1 MYIYIIM
8 VKNKNIEIQTPKKG
22 EFAIETDDNFVKL
35 PCLVAVN
42 GKRHS
47 GKTLATVN
55 YIREMKNK
63 GYCDRCLVITPTFA
77 SNKSTWDIAKIEE
90 EDVFEPTKF
99 VLKAIRKIIEDE
111 RADWDRYK
119 EEMKMYKEYLSVIAG
134 SSLNLKDAKLIERLL
149 LYSDMNFL
157 EGPPKYKYG
166 NRPARLSLVIDDS
179 MGTDIMLPSAGLT
192 KFVIAHR
199 HWGEGLGI
207 SVFMLVQSYTAGAS
221 QGLSRPIR
229 EQTTQLWLFRIAQ
242 EKQLQLIFQESDL
255 EINYEKY
262 IKLCNKI
269 HEEQYNFLLL
279 DFNSKFPDKKYR
291 NGFKEFIPITSL
303 D

>member
-1 MYIYIIM
+1 M
-8 VKNKNIEIQTPKKG
+8 VKNKSIEIFTPKKS
-22 EFAIETDDNFVKL
+22 EFAIETTDDFIKL
-35 PCLVAVN
+35 PCLTVIN

-55 YIREMKNK
+55 YIREMKNR
-63 GYCDRCLVITPTFA
+63 GYCDRCLVITPTYD
-77 SNKSTWDIAKIEE
+77 SNKSTWDIAKIEA
-90 EDVFEPTKF
+90 EDCFDPSKH
-99 VLKAIRKIIEDE
+99 VLKTIRKIIQEEKD
-111 RADWDRYK
+111 DWDRYK
-119 EEMKMYKEYLSVIAG
+119 HEMKLYKEYLSVIAG
-134 SSLNLKDAKLIERLL
+134 NSLNLKDSKLIERLL

-157 EGPPKYKYG
+157 DGPPKYKYG

-199 HWGEGLGI
+199 HWSQGMGI

-221 QGLSRPIR
+221 QGLSRAIR
-229 EQTTQLWLFRIAQ
+229 EQTTQLWLFKIAQ
-242 EKQLQLIFQESDL
+242 EKQLQLIYQEADL
-255 EINYEKY
+255 DINYEKY
-262 IKLCNKI
+262 IKLCNII

-279 DFNSKFPDKKYR
+279 DFNAKTPDKKYR
-291 NGFKEFIPITSL
+291 NGFKEFIPITTL